1 VLDLIREARPPFSPG
16 DVVTQF
22 AADLSRYGL
31 RRVIGDRYGGDWP
44 AEGFK
49 RHGVAYEPS
58 EKTKS
63 ELYAT
68 FLPLLNSAI
77 VEVLDDR
84 RLTAQ
89 LLGLE
94 RRTAWGGRD
103 SIDHRPGQHDDVVNA
118 SAGAL
123 LLAAGTRPRP
133 LVYIPE
139 GVSRIGERQSHVG
152 RIAGQASMANRGVMS
167 GQAEWVRG
175 LYSR

>member
-1 VLDLIREARPPFSPG
+1 
-16 DVVTQF
+16 VTQF

-31 RRVIGDRYGGDWP
+31 RRVTGDRYGGDWP
-44 AEGFK
+44 AEQFRK
-49 RHGVAYEPS
+49 RGVTYEPA

-68 FLPLLNSAI
+68 FLPLLNSAT

-103 SIDHRPGQHDDVVNA
+103 SIDHRPGGHDDAINA
-118 SAGAL
+118 AAGAL
-123 LLAAGTRPRP
+123 VLAAAAHPRP
-133 LVYIPE
+133 LVYIPD
-139 GVSRIGERQSHVG
+139 GVARIGEHQPHAGSF
-152 RIAGQASMANRGVMS
+152 AGQAPMANRGIAI
-167 GQAEWVRG
+167 GQALWVRRM
-175 LYSR
+175 YRR